1 MKQIHRIFIS
11 AALCLAGAL
20 LFAYGVTSHPSAI
33 LPEKDSGPEMIRSEP
48 QLVKEASIGGV
59 RLDESGNIRLT
70 YTGTP
75 PKDCAT

>member
-1 MKQIHRIFIS
+1 MKQLRRIVIS
-11 AALCLAGAL
+11 MALCLTGAL
-20 LFAYGVTSHPSAI
+20 LFAYGITSHPSTI
-33 LPEKDSGPEMIRSEP
+33 LPEKDGGSEITKSES

-59 RLDESGNIRLT
+59 RLDGSGNIRLT

>member
-1 MKQIHRIFIS
+1 M
-11 AALCLAGAL
+11 ALCLAGVM
-20 LFAYGVTSHPSAI
+20 LFAYGVTSHPSMV
-33 LPEKDSGPEMIRSEP
+33 LPEKSGPEMKKSES

-59 RLDESGNIRLT
+59 RLDEFGNIRLT

>member
-1 MKQIHRIFIS
+1 MKQLQRIVVSITI
-11 AALCLAGAL
+11 LLAGAL
-20 LFAYGVTSHPSAI
+20 LLTYGVTSHPSTI
-33 LPEKDSGPEMIRSEP
+33 LPEKDGGSEMIKSES